1 LRVVRRDDWQKQETQ
16 VDWVPDSQLVW
27 ACVRIVQERPHW
39 GNEEEAAE
47 GKMLAAELMEA

>member
-1 LRVVRRDDWQKQETQ
+1 MVRRDDWQKQETQ

-47 GKMLAAELMEA
+47 GKMLAAELVEA